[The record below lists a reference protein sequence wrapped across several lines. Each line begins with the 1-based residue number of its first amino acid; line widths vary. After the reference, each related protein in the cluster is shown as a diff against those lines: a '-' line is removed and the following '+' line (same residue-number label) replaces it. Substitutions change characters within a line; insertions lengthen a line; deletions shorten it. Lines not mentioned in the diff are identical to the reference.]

1 MPTITEAHGAEH
13 LSAVRELFSEYAA
26 SLPFSLCFQGFE
38 KELATLPG
46 RYAPPSGRLL
56 VAYEGKK
63 AMGCVA
69 LREIGPGPICE
80 MKRLYVRPA
89 ARGTGLGRR
98 LTERIIDEGR
108 AAGYERMRLDTSHD
122 MIAAR
127 TLYESLGFTHID
139 RYNDDP
145 IDGTIWMELVLRP

>member
-1 MPTITEAHGAEH
+1 MATIIGAHEREH
-13 LSAVRELFSEYAA
+13 LVPVRELFNEYAT

-38 KELATLPG
+38 NELATLPG

-56 VAYEGKK
+56 LAVRDGAPI
-63 AMGCVA
+63 GCVA

-89 ARGTGLGRR
+89 ARGTGLGRV
-98 LTERIIDEGR
+98 LAERIIAEAR
-108 AAGYERMRLDTSHD
+108 SAGYERMRLDTSDD
-122 MIAAR
+122 MLAAQS
-127 TLYESLGFTHID
+127 LYRSLGFRLID

-145 IDGTIWMELVLRP
+145 VPGTVWMELTLR